1 MIITLS
7 VGIFY
12 LIMGFFFL
20 IIPLLFI
27 KLGRPRDIIK
37 SGFMILSGI
46 FLLINKNTFNISID
60 LIFTLNAILIGVF
73 FFENFSYRWNQLLDK
88 EKYEIKSFNGF
99 LHNFSLVFN
108 IVKDG
113 IKPLFFKELFK
124 IGLKK
129 NNTQKKWIR
138 EKDINNKQIA
148 NQKTSKESISNL
160 RTTNLSTEDIINEE
174 KNKKTIIKFDNK

>member
-73 FFENFSYRWNQLLDK
+73 FFENFSYRWN
-88 EKYEIKSFNGF
+88 
-99 LHNFSLVFN
+99 
-108 IVKDG
+108 
-113 IKPLFFKELFK
+113 
-124 IGLKK
+124 
-129 NNTQKKWIR
+129 
-138 EKDINNKQIA
+138 
-148 NQKTSKESISNL
+148 
-160 RTTNLSTEDIINEE
+160 
-174 KNKKTIIKFDNK
+174 